1 MNREEL
7 NVHAMENYNHNCIL
21 AHGCPILLEIADK
34 LVDFF
39 VANNYAVRNISNLH
53 SPYGFLCHW
62 VKRHHCTLRTLAKE
76 NSYSYCTGD
85 DSEDE
90 TGAAINQIIIK
101 FLRKLKEAHQRL
113 T

>member
-53 SPYGFLCHW
+53 SPYGFLCHGLN
-62 VKRHHCTLRTLAKE
+62 VTIVSGGLYQRRIHIPIAQEMTANTKLEPLL
-76 NSYSYCTGD
+76 
-85 DSEDE
+85 
-90 TGAAINQIIIK
+90 IK
-101 FLRKLKEAHQRL
+101 L
-113 T
+113 